1 MKKRWLATLLAL
13 VLTVSLL
20 PVTAYAA
27 AVQDKAGANLTP
39 AEQQI
44 YDAMAARAA
53 EVAAGTTASTQI
65 SIFFEEGELSWTARE
80 MGLSRITDENLV
92 NPLHEKVGE
101 MLDRIYTCLELN
113 LPFEMF
119 WANNYWNWIWY
130 QEHTGSEVWI
140 TGLDYSIDVTPAY
153 QGRNTITTDV
163 SKITQA
169 NSVIAT
175 AKAIVQAN
183 EGKSD
188 YEKLAAYRDEICA
201 RNTYNRDAYQTMLK
215 DKDPYGPDH
224 TYGDPWQLI
233 YVFDGD
239 PDTNVLCEGYS
250 KAFKYLCDLSEFNG
264 DVTCYL
270 AEGLMN
276 GEKHMWNVVR
286 MGDGNFYLADVTNS
300 DEGMSGE
307 NGGLFLTEAS
317 GSGQKYVVSHDNWKI
332 TYIYREDQEGLF
344 TDGYLPISAAAYLPD
359 NDVPAPAAPA
369 APVDPP
375 APAFT
380 DVTYSWLVDPVA
392 WALEHDVTNGIT
404 ETTFEPDAECTHA
417 QILTFLYRA
426 ERSVNGTPAP
436 AAAEDMNAAIEWA
449 REQGMID
456 DSFDRG
462 APCTRSQSVRYIWLA
477 LGSPSAGASGFTDV
491 PADAAYAR
499 AVDWAAEKEVTKG
512 DGGADIF
519 NPEKACSRGQI
530 ITFLY
535 RAYH

>member
-27 AVQDKAGANLTP
+27 TVQDQAGANLTA
-39 AEQQI
+39 AERKI
-44 YDAMAARAA
+44 YDAMAVRAA
-53 EVAAGTTASTQI
+53 EVAAGTTASAKITI
-65 SIFFEEGELSWTARE
+65 SFAEGELSWTAQE
-80 MGLSRITDENLV
+80 LGLSSIDNQNV
-92 NPLHEKVGE
+92 VDPLHKKVGE
-101 MLDRIYTCLELN
+101 ILDRIYTCLELN

-119 WANNYWNWIWY
+119 WANNYWNWTWY
-130 QEHTGSEVWI
+130 QQHTGSKVWI
-140 TGLDYSIDVTPAY
+140 TSLDYSIDVTPAY
-153 QGRNTITTDV
+153 RGSSAITINT
-163 SKITQA
+163 SKIAQA
-169 NSVIAT
+169 NSVIAA

-201 RNTYNRDAYQTMLK
+201 RNTYNWDAYQTMLK

-270 AEGLMN
+270 AEGFMD

-286 MGDGNFYLADVTNS
+286 MDDGNFYLVDVTNS
-300 DEGMSGE
+300 DEDSTGE

-317 GSGQKYVVSHDNWKI
+317 GAGQEYVVSHDGWQI
-332 TYIYREDQEGLF
+332 TYIYREDQAGLF
-344 TDGYLPISAAAYLPD
+344 TDGYLPISAAAYVPD
-359 NDVPAPAAPA
+359 ND
-369 APVDPP
+369 APVSVPP
-375 APAFT
+375 SAPAFT
-380 DVTYSWLVDPVA
+380 DINYSWLVDPVA
-392 WALEHDVTNGIT
+392 WALEHDITNGIT
-404 ETTFEPDAECTHA
+404 DTTFEPDTDCTHA

-436 AAAEDMNAAIEWA
+436 ATAEDMNAAVEWA

-456 DSFDRG
+456 DSFDRS
-462 APCTRSQSVRYIWLA
+462 APCTRSQAVRYIWLA
-477 LGSPSAGASGFTDV
+477 LGSPSAGASSFTDV
-491 PADAAYAR
+491 PAGASYAE

-519 NPEKACSRGQI
+519 NPEKVCNRGQI

-535 RAYH
+535 RAYL